1 MVVTHHLPLLT
12 FILCFLGSL
21 KVPPLC
27 AHQSTQLTKGEVRVS
42 SFNHRSHFTA
52 EQDVAAHVHL
62 PFGPL
67 FL

>member
-1 MVVTHHLPLLT
+1 MVVTHHPALLT

-27 AHQSTQLTKGEVRVS
+27 AHQSTQLPEGEVRVS
-42 SFNHRSHFTA
+42 SLDHRSHFTA

-62 PFGPL
+62 PLGPL
-67 FL
+67 LL